1 MNLIQIQ
8 EHLKD
13 LPTQAIM
20 SYANGQNPQVPPYMA
35 LGEMNRRKT
44 MEQRAAQAPSSS
56 VKEQLESELAQQVA
70 LPGVGQGMNMRI
82 NPAGMPPPMPS
93 AQPQMAPQMPKMPVP
108 PMAPKMPPQQ
118 MSQPGSIP
126 AGAPGMAAGGLAEL
140 PVRKDIF
147 NYAPGGIVAFA
158 DEGLVPAAVSDE
170 AVSSGGAAPSPDM
183 VGTDQLPVGLANKIL
198 ADRLAGKSNLPQP
211 VSRDQAR
218 AEVLAAKPELAG
230 IIDKL
235 PGDTLTKLAAKLE
248 EQNAAQRAR
257 FQEGEGRQGLAAL
270 SNALISAGEA
280 TRGRKGLGAA
290 FGGFG
295 KAYNTATAA
304 QEERAAK
311 QQAIE
316 RAQTI
321 ETMKLQ
327 SDIEQMQRA
336 FAEGRIDEA
345 MKLKE
350 QINARQAKIEDMKGV
365 TAKDVLT
372 QSMTQQQRDEQMRHN
387 KEMEKYQQMQAATAA
402 QKAKFD
408 REDRPTGEDKKLS
421 RVMTALNADPQY
433 KALLKRQAEF
443 NPADAEFDAIQDV
456 LDSIRNAAFK
466 DAKLTAPT
474 LRERLKPSIK
484 PEEKGFFGK
493 LFGESSPSTSKAVP
507 FDQLPK

>member
-1 MNLIQIQ
+1 MG
-8 EHLKD
+8 KSD
-13 LPTQAIM
+13 LPM
-20 SYANGQNPQVPPYMA
+20 
-35 LGEMNRRKT
+35 
-44 MEQRAAQAPSSS
+44 
-56 VKEQLESELAQQVA
+56 
-70 LPGVGQGMNMRI
+70 
-82 NPAGMPPPMPS
+82 
-93 AQPQMAPQMPKMPVP
+93 
-108 PMAPKMPPQQ
+108 
-118 MSQPGSIP
+118 
-126 AGAPGMAAGGLAEL
+126 
-140 PVRKDIF
+140 
-147 NYAPGGIVAFA
+147 
-158 DEGLVPAAVSDE
+158 
-170 AVSSGGAAPSPDM
+170 
-183 VGTDQLPVGLANKIL
+183 
-198 ADRLAGKSNLPQP
+198 P

-218 AEVLAAKPELAG
+218 AEVLAAKPELAP

-235 PGDTLTKLAAKLE
+235 PGQALTALAAKLE
-248 EQNAAQRAR
+248 EQNTAQRDR
-257 FQEGEGRQGLAAL
+257 FQQGEGRQGLAAL

-280 TRGRKGLGAA
+280 TRGQKGSGLGAA

-295 KAYNTATAA
+295 KTYNAATQAT
-304 QEERAAK
+304 EERAAK
-311 QQAIE
+311 QQALE

-345 MKLKE
+345 MRLKE
-350 QINARQAKIEDMKGV
+350 QINARQAKIEEMKGSGA
-365 TAKDVLT
+365 TEVLNQADKLAT
-372 QSMTQQQRDEQMRHN
+372 QADRIKQRDEQARHN
-387 KEMEKYQQMQAATAA
+387 KEVERYQQTQANTAA
-402 QKAKFD
+402 QRAKFD
-408 REDRPTGEDKKLS
+408 REDRPTGADKKLTK
-421 RVMTALNADPQY
+421 VMTALNADPQY